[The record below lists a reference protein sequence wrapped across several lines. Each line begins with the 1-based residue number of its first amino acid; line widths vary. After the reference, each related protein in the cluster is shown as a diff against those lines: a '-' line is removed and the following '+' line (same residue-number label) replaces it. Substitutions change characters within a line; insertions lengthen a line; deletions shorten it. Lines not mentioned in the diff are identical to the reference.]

1 MQRRLGGWTRIGII
15 LSVIWFVGS
24 AGYWWN
30 DAPTATAVWQEAVVG
45 VNHGIP
51 VILVVSLITIGLWW
65 LLTWGPGS
73 LVRWIRRGFAIQHF
87 HN

>member
-24 AGYWWN
+24 VGCWWN
-30 DAPTATAVWQEAVVG
+30 YADTATAVWQEAVVG
-45 VNHGIP
+45 VNHGVP
-51 VILVVSLITIGLWW
+51 VILVVSLITVGLWW
-65 LLTWGPGS
+65 LLTWAPVS
-73 LVRWIRRGFAIQHF
+73 LVRWVRRGFAIQHF